1 MAAAFSVGHAGAVM
15 AGAQSAD
22 FAGGMNSVHVA
33 EMHCTAA
40 LVVAAGDEIVVEM
53 VPGVDAGYCMG
64 TGAVATVAAE
74 EPDMTFDYFVRMD
87 DPEPEI
93 LARQDFCHCSIVA
106 ARTVRAVAGQ
116 VTEADLDAGHYGTD
130 RDAATAVA

>member
-22 FAGGMNSVHVA
+22 FAGGMHSGHVA

-40 LVVAAGDEIVVEM
+40 VVVAAGDGIVVEM
-53 VPGVDAGYCMG
+53 VPGVDAGCYRDID
-64 TGAVATVAAE
+64 AVATVAAE
-74 EPDMTFDYFVRMD
+74 EPDMTFDYLVRMD

-93 LARQDFCHCSIVA
+93 LARQDFRHCSIVA
-106 ARTVRAVAGQ
+106 AHTVRAVAGQ
-116 VTEADLDAGHYGTD
+116 VTEADLDAGRSGMG
-130 RDAATAVA
+130 RDAVTAVA